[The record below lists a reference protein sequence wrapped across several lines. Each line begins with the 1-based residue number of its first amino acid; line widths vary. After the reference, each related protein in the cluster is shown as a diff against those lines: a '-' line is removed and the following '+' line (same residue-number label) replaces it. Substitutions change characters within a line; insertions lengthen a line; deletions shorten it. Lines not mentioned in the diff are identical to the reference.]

1 MTTLTELQQI
11 FDIEFPKDVIL
22 DKKQVNVLFKK
33 ADQAKSFADQFKTV
47 LTIIV
52 SDFKID
58 KKTQSELLKYA
69 HILNLVQ
76 VMNKRTEMGKRF
88 AQRNNN
94 SDDKL
99 NEAYSEAINTFRDN
113 KLNSILN

>member
-11 FDIEFPKDVIL
+11 FDTDFPNVTL
-22 DKKQVNVLFKK
+22 DKKQVNVLFKQ
-33 ADQAKSFADQFKTV
+33 AAQAKSFADQFKTV
-47 LTIIV
+47 ISIIV

-76 VMNKRTEMGKRF
+76 VMNKR
-88 AQRNNN
+88 NNN

>member
-22 DKKQVNVLFKK
+22 DKKQVNVLFKQ
-33 ADQAKSFADQFKTV
+33 AAQAKSFADQFKTV

-76 VMNKRTEMGKRF
+76 VMNKKPYTS
-88 AQRNNN
+88 NI
-94 SDDKL
+94 DKL